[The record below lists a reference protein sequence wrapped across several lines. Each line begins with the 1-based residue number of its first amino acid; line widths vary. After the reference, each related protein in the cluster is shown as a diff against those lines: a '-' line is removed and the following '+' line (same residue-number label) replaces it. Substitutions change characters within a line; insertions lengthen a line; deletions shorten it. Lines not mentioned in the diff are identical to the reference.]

1 MKYLENNRIPR
12 NIKDVHIIGICGTG
26 MGALAGM
33 FKEAGIV
40 VTGSDDH
47 VYPPMSTFLL
57 EQDIPVTKGFQPENL
72 SRRPDLVVVGNALSR
87 GNPEVEAML
96 DHGLPY
102 CSLPQ
107 ALNRFFVHGKAA
119 LVVAGTHGKTTTSA
133 LLAWVLAMAGLDPG
147 FMVGGILKSL
157 GRNYNVGGGSYFV
170 VEGDEYDTAFF
181 DKGPKFHH
189 YVPSRA
195 ILTSIEFDHAD
206 IYSDLS
212 QVKQAFSDFVK
223 AMPKDALLVGCQDD
237 PMVREL
243 MASAHCWATGY
254 GFDETSVW
262 SIKNVRVDPPW
273 TCFRATRRGEAFGD
287 FKTPL
292 MGCHNLLNAL
302 AVIAVADDLRIP
314 AEVIS
319 YSLETFEGVKRRQE
333 IRGTKGGI
341 TVIDDFAHHPT
352 EVRETLAAARSF
364 YPDQRIVAVFEPRT
378 NSSRRKV
385 FQQQYAE
392 SFDVADLVCVREP
405 PLMERIPVQD
415 RFSSEQLAQELMARG
430 KEAYYLP
437 DTDTM
442 VDHLIQ
448 VATPGDIIVV
458 MSNGGFDDIHE
469 RLLNRL

>member
-1 MKYLENNRIPR
+1 MKYLENNWIPK
-12 NIKDVHIIGICGTG
+12 NVKTVHIIGICGTG

-33 FKEAGIV
+33 FKEAGIE

-57 EQDIPVTKGFQPENL
+57 EQGIGVAKGFQPGNL
-72 SRRPDLVVVGNALSR
+72 SRRPDLVVVGNAVSR
-87 GNPEVEAML
+87 GNLEVEAML
-96 DHGLPY
+96 DHALPY

-119 LVVAGTHGKTTTSA
+119 LVITGTHGKTTTSA

-147 FMVGGILKSL
+147 FMVGGILKNL

-189 YVPSRA
+189 YVPSHA
-195 ILTSIEFDHAD
+195 ILTSVEFDHAD

-212 QVKQAFSDFVK
+212 QVKKAFCDFVK
-223 AMPKDALLVGCQDD
+223 AMPKDALLVGCQGD
-237 PMVREL
+237 PIVREL
-243 MASAHCWATGY
+243 MASAHCWTTGY
-254 GFDETSVW
+254 GFEKSSVW
-262 SIKNVRVDPPW
+262 SIKNVRIDPPW
-273 TCFRATRRGEAFGD
+273 TYFRATRRGEAFGD

-292 MGCHNLLNAL
+292 MGRHNLLNAL

-314 AEVIS
+314 AELICHA
-319 YSLETFEGVKRRQE
+319 LETFEGIRRRQE
-333 IRGTKGGI
+333 IRGIKGGI

-364 YPDQRIVAVFEPRT
+364 YPDRRIVAVFEPRT

-392 SFDVADLVCVREP
+392 SFDMADLVCVREP
-405 PLMERIPVQD
+405 PLMERIPVQE
-415 RFSSEQLAQELMARG
+415 RFSSEQLTEELLAHG
-430 KEAYYLP
+430 KEACYLP
-437 DTDTM
+437 DTDAM
-442 VDHLIQ
+442 VDHLIR
-448 VATPGDIIVV
+448 VAKPGDIILV
-458 MSNGGFDDIHE
+458 MSNGGFDSIHE

>member
-1 MKYLENNRIPR
+1 MKHLKNNQIP
-12 NIKDVHIIGICGTG
+12 KEVKSVHIIGVCGTG

-33 FKEAGIV
+33 FKDAGIE

-57 EQDIPVTKGFQPENL
+57 EQGIGVAKGFQPENL
-72 SRRPDLVVVGNALSR
+72 SRRPDLVVVGNAVSR

-96 DHGLPY
+96 DQRLSY

-147 FMVGGILKSL
+147 FMVGGILKNL
-157 GRNYNVGGGSYFV
+157 GRNYNVGGGTYFV

-195 ILTSIEFDHAD
+195 ILTSVEFDHAD

-243 MASAHCWATGY
+243 MASAHCWTTGY
-254 GFDETSVW
+254 GFEETSVW
-262 SIKNVRVDPPW
+262 SIRNVRIDPPW
-273 TCFRATRRGEAFGD
+273 TYFRAARRGEAFGD

-292 MGCHNLLNAL
+292 MGRHNMLNAL
-302 AVIAVADDLRIP
+302 GVIAVADDLRIP

-319 YSLETFEGVKRRQE
+319 YALETFEGVKRRQE

-352 EVRETLAAARSF
+352 EVRETLAATRSF

-385 FQQQYAE
+385 FQQEYAE

-405 PLMERIPVQD
+405 PLMEKIPIHE
-415 RFSSEQLAQELMARG
+415 RFSSEQLTKELLDQG
-430 KEAYYLP
+430 KEACYFP
-437 DTDTM
+437 DTDAM
-442 VDHLIQ
+442 VDYLIL
-448 VATPGDIIVV
+448 VAKAGDIMLV
-458 MSNGGFDDIHE
+458 MSNGGFDNIHE
-469 RLLNRL
+469 RLLKRL